1 MQEDQERGQAR
12 PGIFDSAKSLLAT
25 LAGIAFTRIELFSTE
40 LREEVERAASLL
52 VRTLLALFFFG
63 LGILLAAIAVIMA
76 FWDSYRLLAAI
87 VLAAGSLGAGGVL
100 WLGLRASLR
109 QRPRLLDATL
119 TELAKDEREL
129 RRRS

>member
-25 LAGIAFTRIELFSTE
+25 LVGIAYTRIELFSTE

-52 VRTLLALFFFG
+52 LRTLLALFFFG

-87 VLAAGSLGAGGVL
+87 LLAAGSLGTGGVL
-100 WLGLRASLR
+100 WFSLRAAVR

-129 RRRS
+129 RSRS